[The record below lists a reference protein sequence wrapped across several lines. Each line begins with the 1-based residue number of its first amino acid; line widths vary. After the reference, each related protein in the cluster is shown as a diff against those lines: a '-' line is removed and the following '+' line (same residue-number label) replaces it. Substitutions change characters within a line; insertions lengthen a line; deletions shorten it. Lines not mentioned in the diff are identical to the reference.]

1 VGSAGSGGRAA
12 CLTSFTLRSVSAQPP
27 ARKDCSVAFVV
38 QNNRWLS
45 RALRLDKRKNMGK
58 AKKTRKFA
66 EVKRMLNPK
75 DDRIKA
81 LRGEQQKKKVPP
93 AAAAACVRAACAGRS
108 TG

>member
-1 VGSAGSGGRAA
+1 
-12 CLTSFTLRSVSAQPP
+12 
-27 ARKDCSVAFVV
+27 
-38 QNNRWLS
+38 
-45 RALRLDKRKNMGK
+45 MGK

>member
-1 VGSAGSGGRAA
+1 
-12 CLTSFTLRSVSAQPP
+12 
-27 ARKDCSVAFVV
+27 
-38 QNNRWLS
+38 
-45 RALRLDKRKNMGK
+45 MGK

-93 AAAAACVRAACAGRS
+93 SEPCRVCVRARTCARGLGVHSLQEGNCMRRRRIPIRRRKRCG
-108 TG
+108 T